1 MKKLNLLYVIP
12 MLFILTSCNLDFA
25 PTDGMTPEQLAKDP
39 SGAAYMTDGNYSLF
53 KDEFAT
59 SWTYQSGNS
68 YIRHYSMMS
77 EYPSD
82 NICLSGRTTDP
93 LYEATCYK
101 TNSTLANVTT
111 LWWLGYKIIY
121 GANSVIESVKDG
133 TDKQSDYIKGENYF
147 LRAICHLHLVT
158 MYAKPYTSGRSNPG
172 IVLRNSTDN
181 SKTERATVGEV
192 YDQIV
197 ADLKEAIRLMGNGGT
212 RRGNAG
218 YASKAAA
225 QGLLSRVYLYMEEN
239 QKVIDLVNE
248 MLDGADPSTKLEP
261 SATFPKYFANALT
274 SKETLWAV
282 AHTDLETRGQASIGS
297 MYLNDGT
304 GWGETYSSDPLNN
317 LYERYPNDLRYSYV
331 VPVYKT
337 NATNY
342 MITFPVTSEGVD
354 FRSNEI
360 HDVTA
365 DANGKYYFTN
375 NSAKVYVESETVNGY
390 KQNYI
395 NFNGNKYSVRLTKKM
410 ADRNTFPKY
419 YITKFSYQN
428 NNPMLSSPVMLR
440 WAEVILNRA
449 EAYAKLN
456 LNDKALNDVNVIR
469 TRAGLSGDALF
480 SATNM
485 HGYTSVLD
493 VVLDER
499 RLELAFEGHRMI
511 DVYRNKRSMN
521 RQYAGVQPWEIINY
535 DNNKI
540 QYPIP
545 SNEILVSGIEQNK

>member
-1 MKKLNLLYVIP
+1 
-12 MLFILTSCNLDFA
+12 
-25 PTDGMTPEQLAKDP
+25 
-39 SGAAYMTDGNYSLF
+39 
-53 KDEFAT
+53 
-59 SWTYQSGNS
+59 
-68 YIRHYSMMS
+68 
-77 EYPSD
+77 
-82 NICLSGRTTDP
+82 
-93 LYEATCYK
+93 
-101 TNSTLANVTT
+101 
-111 LWWLGYKIIY
+111 
-121 GANSVIESVKDG
+121 
-133 TDKQSDYIKGENYF
+133 
-147 LRAICHLHLVT
+147 
-158 MYAKPYTSGRSNPG
+158 
-172 IVLRNSTDN
+172 
-181 SKTERATVGEV
+181 
-192 YDQIV
+192 
-197 ADLKEAIRLMGNGGT
+197 
-212 RRGNAG
+212 
-218 YASKAAA
+218 
-225 QGLLSRVYLYMEEN
+225 MEEN

-375 NSAKVYVESETVNGY
+375 NSAKVYVENETVNGY

-456 LNDKALNDVNVIR
+456 QNDKALNDVNVIR